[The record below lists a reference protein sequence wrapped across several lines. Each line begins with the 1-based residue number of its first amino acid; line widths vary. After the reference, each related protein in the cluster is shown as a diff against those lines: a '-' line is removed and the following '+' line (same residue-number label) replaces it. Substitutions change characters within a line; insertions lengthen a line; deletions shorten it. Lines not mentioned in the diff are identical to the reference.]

1 MAKTKTK
8 KKKTT
13 KLNKKRS
20 HFDAEKKLKET
31 KLKRRRIDASDQ
43 IKTTKNQPQISIPE
57 SQNTLT
63 QDPKI
68 RIKKK
73 NES

>member
-1 MAKTKTK
+1 MAK

-20 HFDAEKKLKET
+20 RFDTEKKLKET
-31 KLKRRRIDASDQ
+31 KLKRRRIEAFDQ
-43 IKTTKNQPQISIPE
+43 IRTTKTQPQIYILE

-63 QDPKI
+63 QDTKI